1 MSKGFEKTQESL
13 QHSIEV
19 NVADKFSFKSI
30 ENWKWYIFF
39 FKISRAITYAVHT
52 MHLDTKKSVSK
63 YIQQWKVMQPNERL

>member
-1 MSKGFEKTQESL
+1 MLQIIFLLSLLKIES
-13 QHSIEV
+13 
-19 NVADKFSFKSI
+19 D
-30 ENWKWYIFF
+30 IFF